1 MNTKSYRKYL
11 LLKPESYAKLKT
23 AAFFDD
29 HLSVREKN
37 VLNVLKNRKLT
48 PRQRLGFV
56 NQILFLKERQYQAQ
70 TPKLTQNENK
80 AILKDEVREPLKDLK
95 IPFSIFKKPLDEN
108 TSTHMKPT
116 QDVNKNTLLKPKP
129 SLKRVKPRRLNFAPD
144 VNETSITIEDNA
156 DTSQHNLTQ
165 EELMKSF
172 VPFDEEYFDSEDAPR
187 NNQNEANDDINPYR
201 TLPHDYK
208 TFDRE
213 SFQNELQGAIE
224 EAFGPVN
231 LNSLRIRNVDNPDIS
246 MITIENQDGN
256 TLSVE
261 KPDEMIARQK
271 KLTKTLSPSRTR
283 RGKVLKPAEDIWV
296 KY

>member
-1 MNTKSYRKYL
+1 M
-11 LLKPESYAKLKT
+11 LLKPDSYAKLKT

-29 HLSVREKN
+29 HLSVREKSI
-37 VLNVLKNRKLT
+37 LNVLKNRKLT
-48 PRQRLGFV
+48 PRQRLGYV
-56 NQILFLKERQYQAQ
+56 NQILFLKTRQYQPQAH
-70 TPKLTQNENK
+70 KLPETENK
-80 AILKDEVREPLKDLK
+80 INLKDEASKAYKDLK
-95 IPFSIFKKPLDEN
+95 IPFSIFKKPLNDN
-108 TSTHMKPT
+108 ASTHIKPT
-116 QDVNKNTLLKPKP
+116 QNVNKNTLLKPKP
-129 SLKRVKPRRLNFAPD
+129 SLKGVKPRRLNFAPD

-156 DTSQHNLTQ
+156 DTSEHNLTQ

-172 VPFDEEYFDSEDAPR
+172 VPFDDREEYFDSEDVPR
-187 NNQNEANDDINPYR
+187 NNQNKANDDINPYR

-213 SFQNELQGAIE
+213 SFQNEMHDAIE
-224 EAFGPVN
+224 EAFGPDVN
-231 LNSLRIRNVDNPDIS
+231 INSLKIRNVDNPDIS